1 MKRITRERE
10 SRGWSRSELAR
21 HAAMDA
27 GTVGKIEAG
36 RLVPYS
42 VQIEKIA
49 AALEFGGDPA
59 DLLKDVDHEP
69 A

>member
-1 MKRITRERE
+1 
-10 SRGWSRSELAR
+10 
-21 HAAMDA
+21 MDA